1 MDDVKILIVQHD
13 NTVYCL
19 AIFMN
24 YHLRTRGSNAGC
36 LFVYAKGEP
45 VLMSSF
51 TVVLW
56 LNGLES

>member
-1 MDDVKILIVQHD
+1 
-13 NTVYCL
+13 
-19 AIFMN
+19 
-24 YHLRTRGSNAGC
+24 
-36 LFVYAKGEP
+36 VYAKGEP